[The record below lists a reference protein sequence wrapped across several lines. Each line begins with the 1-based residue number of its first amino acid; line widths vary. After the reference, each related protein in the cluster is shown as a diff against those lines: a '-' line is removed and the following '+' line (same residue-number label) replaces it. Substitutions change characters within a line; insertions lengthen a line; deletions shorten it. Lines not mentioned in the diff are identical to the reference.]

1 MAQANTE
8 IQLRAMTVPVNPEN
22 SSAKREAAITVILVL
37 DSKEQAF
44 YVCEMTP
51 RLRDSILE
59 ALYDNPIP
67 ISARNVMDLHQAE
80 ALLLQAG
87 NKALKSPILVAVK
100 VKPGAE
106 ELKTGSS
113 RSRASALGCGEV
125 EEQQKKQER
134 QQQRR

>member
-1 MAQANTE
+1 
-8 IQLRAMTVPVNPEN
+8 MTVPVDPEN
-22 SSAKREAAITVILVL
+22 SSARREASITVTLVL
-37 DSKEQAF
+37 AGRDQAF

-67 ISARNVMDLHQAE
+67 VSARNVMDLHQTE
-80 ALLLQAG
+80 SLLLQAG
-87 NKALKSPILVAVK
+87 NKALKNPLLVAVK